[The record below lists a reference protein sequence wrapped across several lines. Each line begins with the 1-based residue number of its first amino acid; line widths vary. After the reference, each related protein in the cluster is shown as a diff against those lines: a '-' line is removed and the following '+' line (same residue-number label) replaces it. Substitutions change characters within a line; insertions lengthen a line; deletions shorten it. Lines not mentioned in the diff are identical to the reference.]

1 MSSIVLLAMRYT
13 LLVFFLLPELCGAQ
27 TGSRVSPYF
36 DSIRQTIKDDPDRV
50 GYYLRAAM
58 IADSL
63 QQRQHQHELAD
74 IVVTLDSLQ
83 AKSQLEENLRKKAE
97 ERTEAM
103 RDANLLYGL
112 IMFAGM
118 AGIVVF
124 LLVDRQRKQ
133 NRYEAELAKLKASA
147 DGLTSTHHRL
157 FSILSRDLAG
167 PAQAFAN
174 LVRSLNSSPDRAN
187 PEYLGRLRDQGL
199 QVVQT
204 LHGALEWTL
213 VQTGQA
219 SLNRERFS
227 AAIWARE
234 AVDNCR
240 PTLEDRSHNIELL
253 VPENIALYGDRTTL
267 AIALEN
273 AIAELVAHTPAQQVL
288 TVFAGNKDD
297 LVTIG
302 VTSHGCRQPV
312 VEFNFKST
320 DHNKL
325 WLADELVRRNAG
337 KVIVEPATGGGVSI
351 IFTLPR

>member
-1 MSSIVLLAMRYT
+1 MLLAMRYVLT
-13 LLVFFLLPELCGAQ
+13 FLVLLPAMVMAQ
-27 TGSRVSPYF
+27 SGSRVSLYL
-36 DSIRQTIKDDPDRV
+36 DSIRETMRDDPDRV
-50 GYYLRAAM
+50 GYYLREA
-58 IADSL
+58 IQADSL
-63 QQRQHQHELAD
+63 HQKMHQRELAD
-74 IVVTLDSLQ
+74 MVVTLDSLQ

-157 FSILSRDLAG
+157 FSILSRDLAA
-167 PAQAFAN
+167 PAQAYAN

-199 QVVQT
+199 QVVQL

-219 SLNRERFS
+219 SLHRERFT

-273 AIAELVAHTPAQQVL
+273 AITELAANTPAKQVL

-302 VTSHGCRQPV
+302 VTSHGCTRPAT
-312 VEFNFKST
+312 EFNFKST

-337 KVIVEPATGGGVSI
+337 KVIIEPATAGGVSI